1 MELIGSFIYW
11 VFKKI
16 KMNRVISKSLT
27 SILILIFS
35 YNGISQSLDP
45 ILENPQ
51 IVEINKLPARAT
63 FFPYESIDLAL
74 NGQMKASSR
83 FISLNGEWF
92 FNWSKLPEQRPKE
105 FYKNEYKVD
114 TWDKIPVPSNWQLH
128 GYGIPIYTN
137 IKYPFSFYD
146 EPNPPDIPD
155 GNNPVGSYKRT
166 FNIPNEWDQ
175 KKVYIHLGAVKS
187 AFYIWVNGIKVGY
200 SQGSKLPAEF
210 DLTEFVRTGEN
221 NISLEV
227 YRWSDGS
234 FLEDQDFWRLSGIE
248 RDVYLYCRE
257 DIQIKDYF
265 SLCDLDSYF
274 KNGKLD
280 LNVKFQSFQNKKF
293 TGFLSTTLKDN
304 NKTIYDLTSELNISS
319 NDSSNINIK
328 AYIPDVKKWSA
339 ETPYLYNLQIILKD
353 KKGEVIES
361 ISKMVGFRNVQL
373 SNAQLLVNGQPIII
387 KGVNRHEHDYKTG
400 HVVSKKSMI
409 QDIEIMKSN
418 NINAVRTCH
427 YPDDPFWYELCDK
440 YGLYVYDEAN
450 IESHGMHYDLNYT
463 LGNNPLWL
471 KAHIQRTKRMI
482 ERDKN
487 HPSIIAWSLGNEA
500 GNGYNFYNT
509 FLLAKSMDSSRIVVY
524 ERALE
529 EWNTNTIGDMYADYT
544 RLEKY
549 AKRKKNADRPF
560 ILCEYAHAMGNSLG
574 GIKEYVDLFEKYDK
588 LQGGFI
594 WDFQDQGLLAK
605 GKSGKEYFTYG
616 GDYGPEGT
624 PSDHNFLNNGLIK
637 ADKSLNPHMHEV
649 KKVYQNIDISFV
661 KSSEKSI
668 NIFNKNFF
676 RDLSNYYLEWEILEK
691 GKIIGTGSLKDINV
705 NPRVN
710 KNFKIGVEDFESQKS
725 DLLINIY
732 IKVKKS
738 EPLIDK
744 DFVVA
749 REQLIL
755 NPYKSSTNF
764 IPNSKELSFLEDE
777 NKVNVTGK
785 NFKFEFDKSTARISS
800 YSVDGKEIIQK
811 GGNINF
817 WRPPT
822 DNDYGAK
829 TPSLYKEWKDAFDIN
844 FSRSTT
850 VKKDKKTGAVLIN
863 CITTIL
869 NEDAKLNQQ
878 YQINGMG
885 EIHLKNE
892 IIVIQG
898 QNPDNLLQAAWDGKI
913 AKGTHSNIYRFGN
926 QFELLSEYE
935 NINYYGR
942 GPIENEVDRKQAAFV
957 GNYTSSV
964 NYFLNMYA
972 RPQYSGNRTDIRWL
986 EITDKDGF
994 GIKVEGD
1001 SLINFSASHFSQND
1015 LDSGPVKENSQRHG
1029 KLLTPRKDVFLN
1041 IDGFIMGVGCIDS
1054 WKSLPRREYL
1064 LPYKNYQ
1071 FGYTIK
1077 PIKK

>member
-1 MELIGSFIYW
+1 M
-11 VFKKI
+11 K
-16 KMNRVISKSLT
+16 RVIFKNLISF
-27 SILILIFS
+27 LILVFS
-35 YNGISQSLDP
+35 HNGISQTLDS

-51 IVEINKLPARAT
+51 VVSINKLPARAT
-63 FFPYESIDLAL
+63 YFPYESIDLAL
-74 NGQMKASSR
+74 NGQMEASSR
-83 FISLNGEWF
+83 FISLNGDWF
-92 FNWSKLPEQRPKE
+92 FKWSKTPEKRPKN
-105 FYKNEYKVD
+105 FYKNEYNLD
-114 TWDKIPVPSNWQLH
+114 SWNKIPVPSNWQLH

-155 GNNPVGSYKRT
+155 GYNPVGSYKRT
-166 FNIPNEWDQ
+166 FIIPNEWNE

-187 AFYIWVNGIKVGY
+187 AFYIWVNGLKVGY

-210 DLTEFVRTGEN
+210 DLTKFVRTGEN

-248 RDVYLYCRE
+248 RDVYLYCRD

-265 SLCDLDSYF
+265 SLCDLDSSF
-274 KNGKLD
+274 KNGILD

-293 TGFLSTTLKDN
+293 TGFLSALLKDN
-304 NKTIYDLTSELNISS
+304 DKTIYDLTSKLNISS
-319 NDSSNINIK
+319 NDSSNIHLK
-328 AYIPDVKKWSA
+328 AYIPNVNKWSA
-339 ETPYLYNLQIILKD
+339 EKPYLYNLQIILKN
-353 KKGEVIES
+353 KKGEVIET
-361 ISKMVGFRNVQL
+361 ISKMVGFRNIQI
-373 SNAQLLVNGQPIII
+373 SNAQLLVNGKPIII

-400 HVVSKKSMI
+400 HVVSKNNMI
-409 QDIEIMKSN
+409 KDIEIMKSN

-427 YPDDPFWYELCDK
+427 YPDDPIWYELCDK
-440 YGLYVYDEAN
+440 YGIYVYDEAN
-450 IESHGMHYDLNYT
+450 IESHGMHYNLNFT

-471 KAHIQRTKRMI
+471 NAHIQRTKRMI

-529 EWNTNTIGDMYADYT
+529 EWNTNTIGEMYADYT
-544 RLEKY
+544 KLEKY

-594 WDFQDQGLLAK
+594 WDFQDQGLLARD
-605 GKSGKEYFTYG
+605 KSGKEYFTYG
-616 GDYGPEGT
+616 GDYGPEGI

-649 KKVYQNIDISFV
+649 KKVYQNIDLSFS
-661 KSSEKSI
+661 KSSDRSI

-691 GKIIGTGSLKDINV
+691 GKVVKTGSLKDINV
-705 NPRVN
+705 NPREN
-710 KNFKIGVEDFESQKS
+710 KNFKIGIEDFESKKS
-725 DLLINIY
+725 DLLINIF
-732 IKVKKS
+732 IKVKNS

-755 NPYKSSTNF
+755 NPYTSSTNF
-764 IPNSKELSFLEDE
+764 IPNSKELSFFEDE

-785 NFKFEFDKSTARISS
+785 AFKFEFDKSIGRISS
-800 YSVDGKEIIQK
+800 YSVNGKEIIKK

-850 VKKDKKTGAVLIN
+850 VKKDKKTGVVLIN

-869 NEDAKLNQQ
+869 NEHAKLNQQ
-878 YQINGMG
+878 YRINSMG
-885 EIHLKNE
+885 EIHLKNQL
-892 IIVIQG
+892 IVIQG

-913 AKGTHSNIYRFGN
+913 TKGTHSNLYRFGN

-964 NYFLNMYA
+964 NNFLNMYA
-972 RPQYSGNRTDIRWL
+972 RPQYSGNRTDIRWF
-986 EITDKDGF
+986 EITNKDGF

-1015 LDSGPVKENSQRHG
+1015 LDSGPIKNNSQRHG
-1029 KLLTPRKDVFLN
+1029 KLLPPRENVFLN

-1064 LPYKNYQ
+1064 LPYQNYQ

-1077 PIKK
+1077 PIRN

>member
-1 MELIGSFIYW
+1 
-11 VFKKI
+11 
-16 KMNRVISKSLT
+16 MNRVISKNLI

-35 YNGISQSLDP
+35 HNGISQTLDS

-51 IVEINKLPARAT
+51 VVEINKLPARAT

-74 NGQMKASSR
+74 DGQMEASSR

-92 FNWSKLPEQRPKE
+92 FKWSKIPEQRPKG
-105 FYKNEYKVD
+105 FYKNKYKVD

-128 GYGIPIYTN
+128 GFGIPIYTN

-155 GNNPVGSYKRT
+155 EYNPVGCYKRI
-166 FNIPNEWDQ
+166 FNIPSEWNE
-175 KKVYIHLGAVKS
+175 KKIYIHLGAVKS
-187 AFYIWVNGIKVGY
+187 AFYIWVNGVKVGY

-221 NISLEV
+221 NVSLEV

-248 RDVYLYCRE
+248 RDVYLYCR
-257 DIQIKDYF
+257 DDVQIKDYF
-265 SLCDLDSYF
+265 SLSDLDSSF

-293 TGFLSTTLKDN
+293 TGFLSTVLKDS

-319 NDSSNINIK
+319 NDSSNINLK
-328 AYIPDVKKWSA
+328 AYIPDVKNWSA
-339 ETPYLYNLQIILKD
+339 ETPYLYNLQISLKD

-361 ISKMVGFRNVQL
+361 ISKMVGFRNVQI
-373 SNAQLLVNGQPIII
+373 SNSQLLVNGKPIII

-409 QDIEIMKSN
+409 QDIKIMKSN

-509 FLLAKSMDSSRIVVY
+509 FLLAKSMDSSRMVVY

-560 ILCEYAHAMGNSLG
+560 IMCEYAHAMGNSLG

-605 GKSGKEYFTYG
+605 DKSGKEYFTYG
-616 GDYGPEGT
+616 GDYGSEEI

-637 ADKSLNPHMHEV
+637 ADKSLNPPMHEV

-661 KSSEKSI
+661 KSSERST

-691 GKIIGTGSLKDINV
+691 GKIIRTGSLKDINV
-705 NPRVN
+705 NPRAN
-710 KNFKIGVEDFESQKS
+710 KNFKIGIEDFESKKS
-725 DLLINIY
+725 DLLINIF

-738 EPLIDK
+738 EPLIEK
-744 DFVVA
+744 DFIVA
-749 REQLIL
+749 REQLII
-755 NPYKSSTNF
+755 NPYKSSINF
-764 IPNSKELSFLEDE
+764 IPNSKDLSFLEDK
-777 NKVNVTGK
+777 NKVYVDGK
-785 NFKFEFDKSTARISS
+785 TFKFEFDKSTARISS
-800 YSVDGKEIIQK
+800 YSVDGKEIIQN

-829 TPSLYKEWKDAFDIN
+829 TPSLYKEWKDAFDNN

-850 VKKDKKTGAVLIN
+850 VNKDKKTGTILIN
-863 CITTIL
+863 CTTSIL
-869 NEDAKLNQQ
+869 NEHAKLNQQ
-878 YQINGMG
+878 YQINNLG

-892 IIVIQG
+892 LIVVKG
-898 QNPDNLLQAAWDGKI
+898 QNSDNLLQAAWDGKI
-913 AKGTHSNIYRFGN
+913 TKGTHSNLYRFGN

-964 NYFLNMYA
+964 SNFLNMYA
-972 RPQYSGNRTDIRWL
+972 RPQYSGNRTDIRWF
-986 EITDKDGF
+986 EITNKDGF

-1015 LDSGPVKENSQRHG
+1015 LDSGPIKNNSQRHG

-1064 LPYKNYQ
+1064 LPYQNYQ

-1077 PIKK
+1077 PIRN

>member
-1 MELIGSFIYW
+1 
-11 VFKKI
+11 
-16 KMNRVISKSLT
+16 MNRVISKSLT

-705 NPRVN
+705 NPRAN

-732 IKVKKS
+732 IKLKNL

-926 QFELLSEYE
+926 QFELLGEYE

-942 GPIENEVDRKQAAFV
+942 GPVENEVDRKQAAFV

-972 RPQYSGNRTDIRWL
+972 RPQNSGNRTDIRWF

-1015 LDSGPVKENSQRHG
+1015 LDSGTVKGNSQRHG

>member
-1 MELIGSFIYW
+1 
-11 VFKKI
+11 
-16 KMNRVISKSLT
+16 MNRVISKYLI

-35 YNGISQSLDP
+35 HNGISQTLDS

-51 IVEINKLPARAT
+51 VVEINKLPARAT

-74 NGQMKASSR
+74 DGQMEASSR
-83 FISLNGEWF
+83 FISLNGQWF
-92 FNWSKLPEQRPKE
+92 FKWSKIPEQRPKE
-105 FYKNEYKVD
+105 FYKNKYKVD

-128 GYGIPIYTN
+128 GFGIPIYTN

-146 EPNPPDIPD
+146 DPNPPDIPD
-155 GNNPVGSYKRT
+155 GYNPVGSYKRT
-166 FNIPNEWDQ
+166 FNIPNEWHE

-187 AFYIWVNGIKVGY
+187 AFYIWVNGVKVGY

-210 DLTEFVRTGEN
+210 DLTKFVRTGEN

-257 DIQIKDYF
+257 NIQIKDYF
-265 SLCDLDSYF
+265 SLCDLDGSF

-293 TGFLSTTLKDN
+293 TGFLSTSLKDN
-304 NKTIYDLTSELNISS
+304 NKSIIDLTSELNISS
-319 NDSSNINIK
+319 NDSSNVNIK
-328 AYIPDVKKWSA
+328 AYIPDVKRWSA

-353 KKGEVIES
+353 KKGAVIET
-361 ISKMVGFRNVQL
+361 ISKMVGFRNVQI

-400 HVVSKKSMI
+400 HVVSEKSMI

-463 LGNNPLWL
+463 LGNNPSWL

-560 ILCEYAHAMGNSLG
+560 IMCEYAHAMGNSLG

-605 GKSGKEYFTYG
+605 DKSGKEYFTYG
-616 GDYGPEGT
+616 GDYGPEEI

-661 KSSEKSI
+661 KSSERSI

-691 GKIIGTGSLKDINV
+691 GMIIGTGSLRDINV
-705 NPRVN
+705 KPREN
-710 KNFKIGVEDFESQKS
+710 KNFKIGIEDFESKKS
-725 DLLINIY
+725 DLLINIF
-732 IKVKKS
+732 IKLKNS
-738 EPLIDK
+738 EPLIEK
-744 DFVVA
+744 DFIIA

-755 NPYKSSTNF
+755 NPYKSSINF
-764 IPNSKELSFLEDE
+764 IPNSKELSFFEDE
-777 NKVNVTGK
+777 NKVFVTGK
-785 NFKFEFDKSTARISS
+785 TFKFEFDKSTARIAS

-829 TPSLYKEWKDAFDIN
+829 TPSLYIEWKDAFDNN
-844 FSRSTT
+844 FSRATT
-850 VKKDKKTGAVLIN
+850 VKKDKKTGGLLIN

-869 NEDAKLNQQ
+869 NEHAKLNQQ
-878 YQINGMG
+878 YQINTIG
-885 EIHLKNE
+885 EIHIINE
-892 IIVIQG
+892 LIVNKG

-913 AKGTHSNIYRFGN
+913 AKGTHSNLYRFGN
-926 QFELLSEYE
+926 QFELLGEYE

-964 NYFLNMYA
+964 NNFLNMYA
-972 RPQYSGNRTDIRWL
+972 RPQYSGNRTDIRWF
-986 EITDKDGF
+986 EITNKDGV

-1015 LDSGPVKENSQRHG
+1015 LDSGPIKKNSQRHG
-1029 KLLTPRKDVFLN
+1029 KLLIPRKDVFLN

-1054 WKSLPRREYL
+1054 WKSLPRKEYL
-1064 LPYKNYQ
+1064 LPYQNYK
-1071 FGYTIK
+1071 FGFTIK
-1077 PIKK
+1077 PIKN

>member
-1 MELIGSFIYW
+1 M
-11 VFKKI
+11 KKLFT
-16 KMNRVISKSLT
+16 KYLT
-27 SILILIFS
+27 SIIILIFS
-35 YNGISQSLDP
+35 HNGISQSLDP

-51 IVEINKLPARAT
+51 VVEINKLPARAT
-63 FFPYESIDLAL
+63 YFPYESIDLAL

-92 FNWSKLPEQRPKE
+92 FKWSKSPEQRPKE
-105 FYKNEYKVD
+105 FYKNESNLD
-114 TWDKIPVPSNWQLH
+114 NWNKIPVPSNWQLH

-155 GNNPVGSYKRT
+155 GYNPVGSYKRT
-166 FNIPNEWDQ
+166 FNIPNEWNK

-187 AFYIWVNGIKVGY
+187 AFYIWVNGVKVGY

-210 DLTEFVRTGEN
+210 DLTKFVRTGEN

-265 SLCDLDSYF
+265 SLCDLDSSF

-280 LNVKFQSFQNKKF
+280 LNVEFRSFHNKKF
-293 TGFLSTTLKDN
+293 TGFLSTILKDD
-304 NKTIYDLTSELNISS
+304 NKTIYDLTSKLDIGS
-319 NDSSNINIK
+319 NDSFNINIK

-339 ETPYLYNLQIILKD
+339 EAPYLYNLQILLKD

-361 ISKMVGFRNVQL
+361 ISKMVGFRNVQI

-605 GKSGKEYFTYG
+605 DKSGKEYFTYG

-661 KSSEKSI
+661 KSREKGI

-691 GKIIGTGSLKDINV
+691 GKIIRTGSLRDINV
-705 NPRVN
+705 NPRDN
-710 KNFKIGVEDFESQKS
+710 KNFKIGIEDFESKKP
-725 DLLINIY
+725 DLLINIL
-732 IKVKKS
+732 IKVKNS
-738 EPLIDK
+738 EPLIEK

-749 REQLIL
+749 REQLII
-755 NPYKSSTNF
+755 NSYKSSTNF
-764 IPNSKELSFLEDE
+764 IPNSNELSFFEDE
-777 NKVNVTGK
+777 NKVYVNGK
-785 NFKFEFDKSTARISS
+785 TFKFEFDKSSARISS
-800 YSVDGKEIIQK
+800 YSIDGKEIIQK
-811 GGNINF
+811 GGNVNF

-829 TPSLYKEWKDAFDIN
+829 TPSLYKEWKDAFDNNI
-844 FSRSTT
+844 SRSTS
-850 VKKDKKTGAVLIN
+850 VKKDKKTGVLLIN

-869 NEDAKLNQQ
+869 NEHAKLNQQ
-878 YQINGMG
+878 YQINSIG

-892 IIVIQG
+892 LIVIQG
-898 QNPDNLLQAAWDGKI
+898 QNSDNLLQAAWDGKI

-926 QFELLSEYE
+926 QFELLGEYE

-957 GNYTSSV
+957 GNYSSSV
-964 NYFLNMYA
+964 DDFLNMYA
-972 RPQYSGNRTDIRWL
+972 RPQYSGNRTDIRWF
-986 EITDKDGF
+986 EITNKDGF
-994 GIKVEGD
+994 GIKVQGD

-1015 LDSGPVKENSQRHG
+1015 LDSGPTKKNSQRHG

-1054 WKSLPRREYL
+1054 WKSLPMKKHL
-1064 LPYKNYQ
+1064 LPYQNYQ

-1077 PIKK
+1077 PIKN

>member
-1 MELIGSFIYW
+1 M
-11 VFKKI
+11 K
-16 KMNRVISKSLT
+16 RVIFKNLISF
-27 SILILIFS
+27 LILVFS
-35 YNGISQSLDP
+35 HNGISQTLDS

-51 IVEINKLPARAT
+51 VVSINKLPARAT
-63 FFPYESIDLAL
+63 YFPFESIDLAL
-74 NGQMKASSR
+74 NGQMEASSR
-83 FISLNGEWF
+83 FISLNGDWF
-92 FNWSKLPEQRPKE
+92 FKWSKTPEKRPKN
-105 FYKNEYKVD
+105 FYKNEYNLD
-114 TWDKIPVPSNWQLH
+114 SWNKIPVPSNWQLH

-155 GNNPVGSYKRT
+155 GYNPVGSYKRT
-166 FNIPNEWDQ
+166 FIIPNEWNE

-187 AFYIWVNGIKVGY
+187 AFYIWVNGLKVGY

-210 DLTEFVRTGEN
+210 DLTKFVRTGEN

-248 RDVYLYCRE
+248 RDVYLYCRD

-265 SLCDLDSYF
+265 SLCDLDSSF
-274 KNGKLD
+274 KNGILD

-293 TGFLSTTLKDN
+293 TGFLSALLKDN
-304 NKTIYDLTSELNISS
+304 DKTIYDLTSKLNISS
-319 NDSSNINIK
+319 NDSSNIHLK
-328 AYIPDVKKWSA
+328 AYIPNVNKWSA
-339 ETPYLYNLQIILKD
+339 EKPYLYNLQIILKN
-353 KKGEVIES
+353 KKGEVIET
-361 ISKMVGFRNVQL
+361 ISKMVGFRNIQI
-373 SNAQLLVNGQPIII
+373 SNAQLLVNGKPIII

-400 HVVSKKSMI
+400 HVVSKNNMI
-409 QDIEIMKSN
+409 KDIEIMKSN

-427 YPDDPFWYELCDK
+427 YPDDPIWYELCDK
-440 YGLYVYDEAN
+440 YGIYVYDEAN
-450 IESHGMHYDLNYT
+450 IESHGMHYNLNFT

-471 KAHIQRTKRMI
+471 NAHIQRTKRMI

-529 EWNTNTIGDMYADYT
+529 EWNTNTIGEMYADYT
-544 RLEKY
+544 KLEKY

-594 WDFQDQGLLAK
+594 WDFQDQGLLARD
-605 GKSGKEYFTYG
+605 KSGKEYFTYG
-616 GDYGPEGT
+616 GDYGPEGI

-649 KKVYQNIDISFV
+649 KKVYQNIDLSFS
-661 KSSEKSI
+661 KSSDRSI

-691 GKIIGTGSLKDINV
+691 GKVVKTGSLKDINV
-705 NPRVN
+705 NPREN
-710 KNFKIGVEDFESQKS
+710 KNFKIGIEDFESKKS
-725 DLLINIY
+725 DLLINIF
-732 IKVKKS
+732 IKVKNS

-755 NPYKSSTNF
+755 NPYTSSTNF
-764 IPNSKELSFLEDE
+764 IPNSKELSFFENE

-785 NFKFEFDKSTARISS
+785 AFKFEFDKSIGRISS
-800 YSVDGKEIIQK
+800 YSVNGKEIIKK

-850 VKKDKKTGAVLIN
+850 VKKDKKTGVVLIN

-869 NEDAKLNQQ
+869 NEHAKLNQQ
-878 YQINGMG
+878 YRINSMG
-885 EIHLKNE
+885 EIHLKNQL
-892 IIVIQG
+892 IVIQG

-913 AKGTHSNIYRFGN
+913 TKGTHSNLYRFGN

-964 NYFLNMYA
+964 NNFLNMYA
-972 RPQYSGNRTDIRWL
+972 RPQYSGNRTDIRWF
-986 EITDKDGF
+986 EITNKDGF

-1015 LDSGPVKENSQRHG
+1015 LDSGPIKNNSQRHG
-1029 KLLTPRKDVFLN
+1029 KLLPPRENVFLN

-1064 LPYKNYQ
+1064 LPYQNYQ

-1077 PIKK
+1077 PIRN

>member
-1 MELIGSFIYW
+1 
-11 VFKKI
+11 
-16 KMNRVISKSLT
+16 MNRVISKNLT

-35 YNGISQSLDP
+35 HNGISQSLDP

-63 FFPYESIDLAL
+63 YFPYESIDLAL
-74 NGQMKASSR
+74 NGQMEASSR
-83 FISLNGEWF
+83 FISLNGDWF
-92 FNWSKLPEQRPKE
+92 FKWSKTPEKRPKN
-105 FYKNEYKVD
+105 FYKNEYNLD
-114 TWDKIPVPSNWQLH
+114 SWNKIPVPSNWQLH

-155 GNNPVGSYKRT
+155 GYNPVGSYKRT
-166 FNIPNEWDQ
+166 FNIPNEWNE

-187 AFYIWVNGIKVGY
+187 AFYIWVNGVKVGY

-210 DLTEFVRTGEN
+210 DLTKFVRTGEN

-265 SLCDLDSYF
+265 SLCDLDSSF
-274 KNGKLD
+274 KNGILD

-293 TGFLSTTLKDN
+293 TGFLSALLKDN
-304 NKTIYDLTSELNISS
+304 DKTIYDLTSKLNISS
-319 NDSSNINIK
+319 NDSSNIHLK
-328 AYIPDVKKWSA
+328 AYIPNVNKWSA
-339 ETPYLYNLQIILKD
+339 EKPYLYNLQIILKN
-353 KKGEVIES
+353 KKGEVIET
-361 ISKMVGFRNVQL
+361 ISKMVGFRNIKI
-373 SNAQLLVNGQPIII
+373 SNAQLLVNGKPIII

-400 HVVSKKSMI
+400 HVVSKNNMI
-409 QDIEIMKSN
+409 KDIEIMKSN

-427 YPDDPFWYELCDK
+427 YPDDPIWYELCDK
-440 YGLYVYDEAN
+440 YGIYVYDEAN

-471 KAHIQRTKRMI
+471 NAHIQRTKRMI

-529 EWNTNTIGDMYADYT
+529 EWNTNTIGEMYTDYT
-544 RLEKY
+544 KLEKY

-594 WDFQDQGLLAK
+594 WDFQDQGLLARD
-605 GKSGKEYFTYG
+605 KSGKEYFTYG
-616 GDYGPEGT
+616 GDYGPDGI

-649 KKVYQNIDISFV
+649 KKVYQNIDISFT
-661 KSSEKSI
+661 KSSDGSI

-691 GKIIGTGSLKDINV
+691 GKVVKTGSLKDINV
-705 NPRVN
+705 NPREN
-710 KNFKIGVEDFESQKS
+710 KNFKIGIEDFESKKS
-725 DLLINIY
+725 DLLINIF
-732 IKVKKS
+732 IKVKNS

-749 REQLIL
+749 REQLII
-755 NPYKSSTNF
+755 NPYTSSTNF
-764 IPNSKELSFLEDE
+764 IPNSKDLYFFEDE

-785 NFKFEFDKSTARISS
+785 AFKFEFDKSTGRISS
-800 YSVDGKEIIQK
+800 YFVDGKEIIQK

-850 VKKDKKTGAVLIN
+850 VKKDKKTGVVLIN

-869 NEDAKLNQQ
+869 NEHAKLNQQ
-878 YQINGMG
+878 YRINSIG
-885 EIHLKNE
+885 EIHLKNQL
-892 IIVIQG
+892 IVIQG

-913 AKGTHSNIYRFGN
+913 TKGTHSNLYRFGN

-964 NYFLNMYA
+964 NNFLNMYA
-972 RPQYSGNRTDIRWL
+972 RPQYSGNRTDIRWF
-986 EITDKDGF
+986 EITNKEGF

-1015 LDSGPVKENSQRHG
+1015 LDSGPIKNNSQRHG
-1029 KLLTPRKDVFLN
+1029 KLLPPRENVFLN

-1064 LPYKNYQ
+1064 LPYQNYQ

-1077 PIKK
+1077 PIRN

>member
-1 MELIGSFIYW
+1 M
-11 VFKKI
+11 K
-16 KMNRVISKSLT
+16 RVISKNLISF
-27 SILILIFS
+27 LILIFS
-35 YNGISQSLDP
+35 HNGISQTLDS

-51 IVEINKLPARAT
+51 VVSINKLPARAT
-63 FFPYESIDLAL
+63 YFPYESIDLAL
-74 NGQMKASSR
+74 NGQMEASSR
-83 FISLNGEWF
+83 FISLNGDWF
-92 FNWSKLPEQRPKE
+92 FKWSKTPEKRPKN
-105 FYKNEYKVD
+105 FYKNEYNLD
-114 TWDKIPVPSNWQLH
+114 SWNKIPVPSNWQLH

-155 GNNPVGSYKRT
+155 EYNPVGSYKRT
-166 FNIPNEWDQ
+166 FYIPNEWNE
-175 KKVYIHLGAVKS
+175 KKVYIYLGAVKS
-187 AFYIWVNGIKVGY
+187 AFYIWVNGVKVGY

-210 DLTEFVRTGEN
+210 DLTKFVRIGEN
-221 NISLEV
+221 NVSLEV

-265 SLCDLDSYF
+265 SLCDLDSSF
-274 KNGKLD
+274 KNGILD

-293 TGFLSTTLKDN
+293 TGFLSTLLKDN
-304 NKTIYDLTSELNISS
+304 DKTIYDLTSELNISS
-319 NDSSNINIK
+319 NDSSNINLK
-328 AYIPDVKKWSA
+328 AYIPNVNKWSA
-339 ETPYLYNLQIILKD
+339 EKPYLYNLQIILKN
-353 KKGEVIES
+353 KKGEVIET
-361 ISKMVGFRNVQL
+361 ISKMVGFRNVQI

-409 QDIEIMKSN
+409 KDIEIMKSN

-440 YGLYVYDEAN
+440 YGIYVYDEAN
-450 IESHGMHYDLNYT
+450 IESHGMHYNLNHT

-471 KAHIQRTKRMI
+471 NAHIQRTKRMI

-529 EWNTNTIGDMYADYT
+529 EWNTNTIGEMYANYT

-594 WDFQDQGLLAK
+594 WDFQDQGLLATD
-605 GKSGKEYFTYG
+605 KSGKEYFTYG
-616 GDYGPEGT
+616 GDYGPEGI

-649 KKVYQNIDISFV
+649 KKVYQNIDLSFS
-661 KSSEKSI
+661 KSIDKSI

-691 GKIIGTGSLKDINV
+691 GKVVKTGSLKDINV
-705 NPRVN
+705 NPREN
-710 KNFKIGVEDFESQKS
+710 KNFKIGIEDFESKKS
-725 DLLINIY
+725 DLLINIF
-732 IKVKKS
+732 IKVKNS

-749 REQLIL
+749 REQLII
-755 NPYKSSTNF
+755 NPYTSSTNF
-764 IPNSKELSFLEDE
+764 IPNSKELSFFEDE

-785 NFKFEFDKSTARISS
+785 AFKFEFDKSTGRISS
-800 YSVDGKEIIQK
+800 YSVNGKEIIQK

-844 FSRSTT
+844 FSRLTT
-850 VKKDKKTGAVLIN
+850 VKKDKKTGLVLIN

-869 NEDAKLNQQ
+869 NEHAKLNQQ
-878 YQINGMG
+878 YRINAMG
-885 EIHLKNE
+885 EIHLKNQL
-892 IIVIQG
+892 IVIQG

-913 AKGTHSNIYRFGN
+913 TKGTHSNLYRFGN
-926 QFELLSEYE
+926 QFELLGEYE

-964 NYFLNMYA
+964 KNFLNMYA
-972 RPQYSGNRTDIRWL
+972 RPQYSGNRTDIRWF
-986 EITDKDGF
+986 EITNKDGF

-1015 LDSGPVKENSQRHG
+1015 LDSGPIKNNSQRHG
-1029 KLLTPRKDVFLN
+1029 KLLIPREEIHLN

-1054 WKSLPRREYL
+1054 WKSLPREEYL
-1064 LPYKNYQ
+1064 LPYQNYQ

-1077 PIKK
+1077 PIKN

>member
-1 MELIGSFIYW
+1 
-11 VFKKI
+11 
-16 KMNRVISKSLT
+16 MNRVISKSLT

-418 NINAVRTCH
+418 NLNAVRTCH

-605 GKSGKEYFTYG
+605 DKSGKEYFIYG

-649 KKVYQNIDISFV
+649 KKVYQNIDVSFV
-661 KSSEKSI
+661 KNSDRSI

-691 GKIIGTGSLKDINV
+691 GKVVRTGSLKDINV
-705 NPRVN
+705 NPRAN

-732 IKVKKS
+732 IKLKKS

-942 GPIENEVDRKQAAFV
+942 GPIENEIDRKQAAFV

-964 NYFLNMYA
+964 NNFLNMYA
-972 RPQYSGNRTDIRWL
+972 RPQYSGNRTDIRWFK
-986 EITDKDGF
+986 ITNKDGF

>member
-1 MELIGSFIYW
+1 M
-11 VFKKI
+11 K
-16 KMNRVISKSLT
+16 RVISKNLISF
-27 SILILIFS
+27 LILIFS
-35 YNGISQSLDP
+35 HNGISQTLDS

-51 IVEINKLPARAT
+51 VVSINKLPARAT
-63 FFPYESIDLAL
+63 YFPYESIDLAL
-74 NGQMKASSR
+74 NGQMEASSR
-83 FISLNGEWF
+83 FISLNGDWF
-92 FNWSKLPEQRPKE
+92 FKWSKTPEKRPKN
-105 FYKNEYKVD
+105 FYKNEYNLD
-114 TWDKIPVPSNWQLH
+114 SWNKIPVPSNWQLH

-155 GNNPVGSYKRT
+155 EYNPVGSYKRT
-166 FNIPNEWDQ
+166 FYIPNEWNE
-175 KKVYIHLGAVKS
+175 KKVYIYLGAVKS
-187 AFYIWVNGIKVGY
+187 AFYIWVNGVKVGY

-210 DLTEFVRTGEN
+210 DLTKFVRTGEN
-221 NISLEV
+221 NVSLEV

-265 SLCDLDSYF
+265 SLCDLDSSF
-274 KNGKLD
+274 KNGILD

-293 TGFLSTTLKDN
+293 TGFLSTLLKDN
-304 NKTIYDLTSELNISS
+304 DKTIYDLTSELNISS
-319 NDSSNINIK
+319 NDSSNINLN
-328 AYIPDVKKWSA
+328 AYIPNVNKWSA
-339 ETPYLYNLQIILKD
+339 EKPYLYNLQIILKN
-353 KKGEVIES
+353 KKGEVIET
-361 ISKMVGFRNVQL
+361 ISKMVGFRNVQI

-409 QDIEIMKSN
+409 KDIEIMKSN

-427 YPDDPFWYELCDK
+427 YPDEPFWYELCDK
-440 YGLYVYDEAN
+440 YGIYVYDEAN
-450 IESHGMHYDLNYT
+450 IESHGMHYNLNYT

-471 KAHIQRTKRMI
+471 NAHIQRTKRMI

-509 FLLAKSMDSSRIVVY
+509 FLLAKNMDSSRIVVY

-529 EWNTNTIGDMYADYT
+529 EWNTNTIGEMYANYT

-594 WDFQDQGLLAK
+594 WDFQDQGLLATD
-605 GKSGKEYFTYG
+605 KSGKEYFTYG
-616 GDYGPEGT
+616 GDYGPEGI

-649 KKVYQNIDISFV
+649 KKVYQNIDISFT
-661 KSSEKSI
+661 KNSDRSI

-691 GKIIGTGSLKDINV
+691 GKVIKIGSLKDINV
-705 NPRVN
+705 NPREN
-710 KNFKIGVEDFESQKS
+710 KNFKIGIENFESQKS
-725 DLLINIY
+725 DLLINIF
-732 IKVKKS
+732 IKVKNS

-749 REQLIL
+749 REQLII
-755 NPYKSSTNF
+755 NPYTSSTNF
-764 IPNSKELSFLEDE
+764 IPNSKELSFFEDE

-785 NFKFEFDKSTARISS
+785 AFKFEFDKSTGRISS
-800 YSVDGKEIIQK
+800 YSVNGKEIIQK

-844 FSRSTT
+844 FSRLTT
-850 VKKDKKTGAVLIN
+850 VKKDKKTGLVLIN

-869 NEDAKLNQQ
+869 NEHAKLNQQ
-878 YQINGMG
+878 YRINAMG
-885 EIHLKNE
+885 EIHLKNQL
-892 IIVIQG
+892 IVIQG

-913 AKGTHSNIYRFGN
+913 TKGTHSNLYRFGN
-926 QFELLSEYE
+926 QFELLGEYE

-964 NYFLNMYA
+964 KNFLNMYA
-972 RPQYSGNRTDIRWL
+972 RPQYSGNRTDIRWF
-986 EITDKDGF
+986 EITNKDGF

-1015 LDSGPVKENSQRHG
+1015 LDSR
-1029 KLLTPRKDVFLN
+1029 
-1041 IDGFIMGVGCIDS
+1041 I
-1054 WKSLPRREYL
+1054 
-1064 LPYKNYQ
+1064 
-1071 FGYTIK
+1071 
-1077 PIKK
+1077 

>member
-1 MELIGSFIYW
+1 M
-11 VFKKI
+11 K
-16 KMNRVISKSLT
+16 RVIFKNLISF
-27 SILILIFS
+27 LILVFS
-35 YNGISQSLDP
+35 HNGISQTLDS

-51 IVEINKLPARAT
+51 VVSINKLPARAT
-63 FFPYESIDLAL
+63 YFPFESIDLAL
-74 NGQMKASSR
+74 NGQMEASSR
-83 FISLNGEWF
+83 FISLNGDWF
-92 FNWSKLPEQRPKE
+92 FKWSKTPEKRPKN
-105 FYKNEYKVD
+105 FYKNEYNLD
-114 TWDKIPVPSNWQLH
+114 SWNKIPVPSNWQLH

-155 GNNPVGSYKRT
+155 GYNPVGSYKRT
-166 FNIPNEWDQ
+166 FNIPNEWNE

-187 AFYIWVNGIKVGY
+187 AFYIWVNGVKVGY

-210 DLTEFVRTGEN
+210 DLTKFVRTGEN

-265 SLCDLDSYF
+265 SLCDLDSSF
-274 KNGKLD
+274 KNGILD

-293 TGFLSTTLKDN
+293 TGFLSALLKDN
-304 NKTIYDLTSELNISS
+304 DKTIYDLTSKLNISS
-319 NDSSNINIK
+319 NDSSNIHLK
-328 AYIPDVKKWSA
+328 AYIPNVNKWSA
-339 ETPYLYNLQIILKD
+339 EKPYLYNLQIILKN
-353 KKGEVIES
+353 KKGEVIET
-361 ISKMVGFRNVQL
+361 ISKMVGFRNIQI
-373 SNAQLLVNGQPIII
+373 SNAQLLVNGKPIII

-400 HVVSKKSMI
+400 HVVSKNNMI
-409 QDIEIMKSN
+409 KDIEIMKSN

-427 YPDDPFWYELCDK
+427 YPDDPIWYELCDK
-440 YGLYVYDEAN
+440 YGIYVYDEAN
-450 IESHGMHYDLNYT
+450 IESHGMHYNLNFT

-471 KAHIQRTKRMI
+471 NAHIQRTKRMI

-529 EWNTNTIGDMYADYT
+529 EWNTNTIGEMYADYT
-544 RLEKY
+544 KLEKY

-594 WDFQDQGLLAK
+594 WDFQDQGLLARD
-605 GKSGKEYFTYG
+605 KSGKEYFTYG
-616 GDYGPEGT
+616 GDYGPEGI

-649 KKVYQNIDISFV
+649 KKVYQNIDLSFS
-661 KSSEKSI
+661 KSSDRSI

-691 GKIIGTGSLKDINV
+691 GKVVKTGSLKDINV
-705 NPRVN
+705 NPREN
-710 KNFKIGVEDFESQKS
+710 KNFKIGIEDFESKKS
-725 DLLINIY
+725 DLLINIF
-732 IKVKKS
+732 IKVKNS

-755 NPYKSSTNF
+755 NPYTSSTNF
-764 IPNSKELSFLEDE
+764 IPNSKELSFFENE

-785 NFKFEFDKSTARISS
+785 AFKFEFDKSIGRISS
-800 YSVDGKEIIQK
+800 YSVNGKEIIKK

-850 VKKDKKTGAVLIN
+850 VKKDKKTGVVLIN

-869 NEDAKLNQQ
+869 NEHAKLNQQ
-878 YQINGMG
+878 YRINSMG
-885 EIHLKNE
+885 EIHLKNQL
-892 IIVIQG
+892 IVIQG

-913 AKGTHSNIYRFGN
+913 TKGTHSNLYRFGN

-964 NYFLNMYA
+964 NNFLNMYA
-972 RPQYSGNRTDIRWL
+972 RPQYSGNRTDIRWF
-986 EITDKDGF
+986 EITNKDGF

-1015 LDSGPVKENSQRHG
+1015 LDSGPIKNNSQRHG
-1029 KLLTPRKDVFLN
+1029 KLLPPRENVFLN

-1064 LPYKNYQ
+1064 LPYQNYQ

-1077 PIKK
+1077 PIRN

>member
-1 MELIGSFIYW
+1 M
-11 VFKKI
+11 K
-16 KMNRVISKSLT
+16 RVISKNLISF
-27 SILILIFS
+27 LILIFS
-35 YNGISQSLDP
+35 HYGISQTLDS

-51 IVEINKLPARAT
+51 VVSINKLPARAT
-63 FFPYESIDLAL
+63 YFPYESIDLAL
-74 NGQMKASSR
+74 NGQMEASSR
-83 FISLNGEWF
+83 FISLNGDWF
-92 FNWSKLPEQRPKE
+92 FKWSKTPEKRPKN
-105 FYKNEYKVD
+105 FYKNEYNLD
-114 TWDKIPVPSNWQLH
+114 SWNKIPVPSNWQLH

-155 GNNPVGSYKRT
+155 EYNPVGSYKRT
-166 FNIPNEWDQ
+166 FYIPNEWNE
-175 KKVYIHLGAVKS
+175 KKVYIYLGAVKS
-187 AFYIWVNGIKVGY
+187 AFYIWVNGVKVGY

-210 DLTEFVRTGEN
+210 DLTKFVRTGEN
-221 NISLEV
+221 NVSLEV

-265 SLCDLDSYF
+265 SLCDLDSSF
-274 KNGKLD
+274 KNGILD

-293 TGFLSTTLKDN
+293 TGFLSTLLKDN
-304 NKTIYDLTSELNISS
+304 DKTIYDLTSELNISS
-319 NDSSNINIK
+319 NDSSNINLN
-328 AYIPDVKKWSA
+328 AYIPNVNKWSA
-339 ETPYLYNLQIILKD
+339 EKPYLYNLQIILKN
-353 KKGEVIES
+353 KKGEVIET
-361 ISKMVGFRNVQL
+361 ISKMVGFRNVQI

-409 QDIEIMKSN
+409 KDIEIMKSN

-440 YGLYVYDEAN
+440 YGIYVYDEAN
-450 IESHGMHYDLNYT
+450 IESHGMHYNLNYT

-471 KAHIQRTKRMI
+471 NAHIQRTKRMI

-509 FLLAKSMDSSRIVVY
+509 FLLAKNMDSSRIVVY

-529 EWNTNTIGDMYADYT
+529 EWNTNTIGEMYANYT

-594 WDFQDQGLLAK
+594 WDFQDQGLLATD
-605 GKSGKEYFTYG
+605 KSGKEYFTYG
-616 GDYGPEGT
+616 GDYGPEGI

-649 KKVYQNIDISFV
+649 KKVYQNIDLSFS
-661 KSSEKSI
+661 KSIDKSI

-691 GKIIGTGSLKDINV
+691 GKVIKIGSLKDINV
-705 NPRVN
+705 NPREN
-710 KNFKIGVEDFESQKS
+710 KNFKIGIENFESQKS
-725 DLLINIY
+725 DLLINIF
-732 IKVKKS
+732 IKVKNS

-744 DFVVA
+744 DFIVA
-749 REQLIL
+749 REQLII
-755 NPYKSSTNF
+755 NPYTSSTNF
-764 IPNSKELSFLEDE
+764 IPNSKELSFFEDE

-785 NFKFEFDKSTARISS
+785 AFKFEFDKSTGRISS
-800 YSVDGKEIIQK
+800 YSVNGKEIIQK

-844 FSRSTT
+844 FSRLTT
-850 VKKDKKTGAVLIN
+850 VKKDKKTGLVLIN

-869 NEDAKLNQQ
+869 NEHAKLNQQ
-878 YQINGMG
+878 YRINAMG
-885 EIHLKNE
+885 EIHLKNQL
-892 IIVIQG
+892 IVIQG

-913 AKGTHSNIYRFGN
+913 TKGTHSNLYRFGN
-926 QFELLSEYE
+926 QFELLGEYE

-964 NYFLNMYA
+964 KNFLNMYA
-972 RPQYSGNRTDIRWL
+972 RPQYSGNRTDIRWF
-986 EITDKDGF
+986 EITNKDGF

-1015 LDSGPVKENSQRHG
+1015 LDSGPIKNNSQRHG
-1029 KLLTPRKDVFLN
+1029 KLLIPREEIHLN

-1054 WKSLPRREYL
+1054 WKSLPREEYL
-1064 LPYKNYQ
+1064 LPYQNYQ

-1077 PIKK
+1077 PIKN

>member
-1 MELIGSFIYW
+1 
-11 VFKKI
+11 
-16 KMNRVISKSLT
+16 MNRVISKNLT

-35 YNGISQSLDP
+35 HNGISQTLDS

-51 IVEINKLPARAT
+51 VVSINKLPARAT
-63 FFPYESIDLAL
+63 YFPYESIDLAL
-74 NGQMKASSR
+74 NGQMEASSR
-83 FISLNGEWF
+83 FISLNGDWF
-92 FNWSKLPEQRPKE
+92 FKWSKTPEKRPKN
-105 FYKNEYKVD
+105 FYKNEYNLD
-114 TWDKIPVPSNWQLH
+114 SWNKIPVPSNWQLH

-146 EPNPPDIPD
+146 EPNPPEIPD
-155 GNNPVGSYKRT
+155 GYNPVGSYKRT
-166 FNIPNEWDQ
+166 FYIPNEWNE
-175 KKVYIHLGAVKS
+175 KKVYIYLGAVKS
-187 AFYIWVNGIKVGY
+187 AFYIWVNGVKVGY

-210 DLTEFVRTGEN
+210 DLTKFVRTGEN
-221 NISLEV
+221 NVSLEV

-257 DIQIKDYF
+257 DVQIKDYF
-265 SLCDLDSYF
+265 SLCDLDSSF
-274 KNGKLD
+274 KNGILD

-293 TGFLSTTLKDN
+293 TGFLSTLLKDN
-304 NKTIYDLTSELNISS
+304 DKTIYDLTSKLNISS
-319 NDSSNINIK
+319 NDSSNIHLK
-328 AYIPDVKKWSA
+328 AYIPNVNKWSA
-339 ETPYLYNLQIILKD
+339 EKPYLYNLQIILKN
-353 KKGEVIES
+353 KKGEVIET
-361 ISKMVGFRNVQL
+361 ISKMVGFRNVQI

-409 QDIEIMKSN
+409 KDIEIMKSN

-440 YGLYVYDEAN
+440 YGIYVYDEAN
-450 IESHGMHYDLNYT
+450 IESHGMHYNLNHT

-471 KAHIQRTKRMI
+471 NAHIQRTKRMI

-529 EWNTNTIGDMYADYT
+529 EWNTNTIGEMYADYT
-544 RLEKY
+544 KLEKY

-594 WDFQDQGLLAK
+594 WDFQDQGLLATD
-605 GKSGKEYFTYG
+605 KSGKEYFTYG
-616 GDYGPEGT
+616 GDYGPEGI

-649 KKVYQNIDISFV
+649 KKVYQNIDISFA
-661 KSSEKSI
+661 KSSDKSI

-691 GKIIGTGSLKDINV
+691 GKVVKTGSLKDINV
-705 NPRVN
+705 NPREN
-710 KNFKIGVEDFESQKS
+710 KNFKIGIEDFESKKS
-725 DLLINIY
+725 DLLINIF
-732 IKVKKS
+732 IKVKNS

-749 REQLIL
+749 REQLII
-755 NPYKSSTNF
+755 NPYTSSTNF
-764 IPNSKELSFLEDE
+764 IPNSKELSFFEDE

-785 NFKFEFDKSTARISS
+785 AFKFEFDKSTGRISS
-800 YSVDGKEIIQK
+800 YSVNGKEIIQK

-844 FSRSTT
+844 FSRLTT
-850 VKKDKKTGAVLIN
+850 VKKDKKTGLVLIN

-869 NEDAKLNQQ
+869 NEHAKLNQQ
-878 YQINGMG
+878 YRINAMG
-885 EIHLKNE
+885 EIHLKNQL
-892 IIVIQG
+892 IVIQG

-913 AKGTHSNIYRFGN
+913 TKGTHSNLYRFGN

-935 NINYYGR
+935 DINYYGR

-964 NYFLNMYA
+964 NNFLNMYA
-972 RPQYSGNRTDIRWL
+972 RPQYSGNRTDIRWFK
-986 EITDKDGF
+986 ITNKDGF

-1015 LDSGPVKENSQRHG
+1015 LDSGPVKKNSQRHG
-1029 KLLTPRKDVFLN
+1029 KLLIPRKDVFLN

-1054 WKSLPRREYL
+1054 WKSLPRKEYL

-1077 PIKK
+1077 PIKN

>member
-1 MELIGSFIYW
+1 
-11 VFKKI
+11 
-16 KMNRVISKSLT
+16 MNRVISKSLT
-27 SILILIFS
+27 SILILIIS

-63 FFPYESIDLAL
+63 FFPYESTDLAL

-83 FISLNGEWF
+83 FISLNGQWF
-92 FNWSKLPEQRPKE
+92 FKWSKSPEQRPKE
-105 FYKNEYKVD
+105 FYKNEYNLD
-114 TWDKIPVPSNWQLH
+114 DWDKIPVPSNWQLH

-166 FNIPNEWDQ
+166 FIIPNEWNE

-265 SLCDLDSYF
+265 SLCDLDSSF
-274 KNGKLD
+274 ENGKLD

-293 TGFLSTTLKDN
+293 TGFLSTLLKDN
-304 NKTIYDLTSELNISS
+304 NKSIYNSTSEINISS
-319 NDSSNINIK
+319 NDSYNINLK
-328 AYIPDVKKWSA
+328 ANIPDVKKWSA

-361 ISKMVGFRNVQL
+361 ISKMVGFRNVQI

-450 IESHGMHYDLNYT
+450 IESHGMYYDLNYT

-529 EWNTNTIGDMYADYT
+529 EWNTNAIGDMYADYT

-605 GKSGKEYFTYG
+605 DKSGKEYFTYG

-661 KSSEKSI
+661 KNSDRSI

-691 GKIIGTGSLKDINV
+691 GKVVRTGSLKDINV
-705 NPRVN
+705 NPRAN
-710 KNFKIGVEDFESQKS
+710 KNFKSGMEGFESQKS

-764 IPNSKELSFLEDE
+764 ISNSKELSFLEDE
-777 NKVNVTGK
+777 NKVNVKGK

-869 NEDAKLNQQ
+869 NEDAKLIQQ

-892 IIVIQG
+892 LVVIQG
-898 QNPDNLLQAAWDGKI
+898 QNPDNVLQAAWDGKI
-913 AKGTHSNIYRFGN
+913 TKGTHSNIYRFGN

-942 GPIENEVDRKQAAFV
+942 GPIENEIDRKQAAFV

-964 NYFLNMYA
+964 NNFLNMYA

-1015 LDSGPVKENSQRHG
+1015 LDSGPVKKNSQRHG
-1029 KLLTPRKDVFLN
+1029 KLLTPRKYVFLN

-1054 WKSLPRREYL
+1054 WKSLPREEYL
-1064 LPYKNYQ
+1064 LPYQNYQ

>member
-1 MELIGSFIYW
+1 M
-11 VFKKI
+11 K
-16 KMNRVISKSLT
+16 RVIFKNLISF
-27 SILILIFS
+27 LILVFS
-35 YNGISQSLDP
+35 HNGISQTLDS

-51 IVEINKLPARAT
+51 VVSINKLPARAT
-63 FFPYESIDLAL
+63 YFPFESIDLAL
-74 NGQMKASSR
+74 NGQMEASSR
-83 FISLNGEWF
+83 FISLNGDWF
-92 FNWSKLPEQRPKE
+92 FKWSKTPEKRPKN
-105 FYKNEYKVD
+105 FYKNEYNLD
-114 TWDKIPVPSNWQLH
+114 SWNKIPVPSNWQLH

-155 GNNPVGSYKRT
+155 GYNPVGSYKRT
-166 FNIPNEWDQ
+166 FIIPNEWNE

-187 AFYIWVNGIKVGY
+187 AFYIWVNGLKVGY

-210 DLTEFVRTGEN
+210 DLTKFVRTGEN

-248 RDVYLYCRE
+248 RDVYLYCRD

-265 SLCDLDSYF
+265 SLCDLDSSF
-274 KNGKLD
+274 KNGILD

-293 TGFLSTTLKDN
+293 TGFLSALLKDN
-304 NKTIYDLTSELNISS
+304 DKTIYDLTSKLNISS
-319 NDSSNINIK
+319 NDSSNIHLK
-328 AYIPDVKKWSA
+328 AYIPNVNKWSA
-339 ETPYLYNLQIILKD
+339 EKPYLYNLQIILKN
-353 KKGEVIES
+353 KKGEVIET
-361 ISKMVGFRNVQL
+361 ISKMVGFRNIQI
-373 SNAQLLVNGQPIII
+373 SNAQLLVNGKPIII

-400 HVVSKKSMI
+400 HVVSKNNMI
-409 QDIEIMKSN
+409 KDIEIMKSN

-427 YPDDPFWYELCDK
+427 YPDDPIWYELCDK
-440 YGLYVYDEAN
+440 YGIYVFDEAN
-450 IESHGMHYDLNYT
+450 IESHGMHYNLNFT

-471 KAHIQRTKRMI
+471 NAHIQRTKRMI

-529 EWNTNTIGDMYADYT
+529 EWNTNTIGEMYADYT
-544 RLEKY
+544 KLEKY

-594 WDFQDQGLLAK
+594 WDFQDQGLLARD
-605 GKSGKEYFTYG
+605 KSGKEYFTYG
-616 GDYGPEGT
+616 GDYGPEGI

-649 KKVYQNIDISFV
+649 KKVYQNIDLSFS
-661 KSSEKSI
+661 KSSDRSI

-691 GKIIGTGSLKDINV
+691 GKVVKTGILKDINV
-705 NPRVN
+705 NPREN
-710 KNFKIGVEDFESQKS
+710 KNFKIGIEDFESKKS
-725 DLLINIY
+725 DLLINIF
-732 IKVKKS
+732 IKVKNS

-755 NPYKSSTNF
+755 NPYTSSTNF
-764 IPNSKELSFLEDE
+764 IPNSKELSFFENE

-785 NFKFEFDKSTARISS
+785 AFKFEFDKSTGRISY
-800 YSVDGKEIIQK
+800 YSVNGKEIIK
-811 GGNINF
+811 EGGNINF

-850 VKKDKKTGAVLIN
+850 VKKDKKTGVVLIN

-869 NEDAKLNQQ
+869 NEHAKLNQQ
-878 YQINGMG
+878 YRINSIG

-892 IIVIQG
+892 LIVIQG
-898 QNPDNLLQAAWDGKI
+898 QNPDNLLQSAWDGKI
-913 AKGTHSNIYRFGN
+913 AKGTHSNLYRFGN
-926 QFELLSEYE
+926 QFELFGEYE

-964 NYFLNMYA
+964 NNFLNMYA
-972 RPQYSGNRTDIRWL
+972 RPQYSGNRTDIRWF
-986 EITDKDGF
+986 EITNKDGF

-1015 LDSGPVKENSQRHG
+1015 LDSGPIKNNSQRHG
-1029 KLLTPRKDVFLN
+1029 KLLPPRENVFLN

-1064 LPYKNYQ
+1064 LPYQNYQ

-1077 PIKK
+1077 PIRN

>member
-1 MELIGSFIYW
+1 
-11 VFKKI
+11 
-16 KMNRVISKSLT
+16 MNKLFAKNLT
-27 SILILIFS
+27 SILILFFS
-35 YNGISQSLDP
+35 HSGISQSLDP

-51 IVEINKLPARAT
+51 VVEINKLPARAT
-63 FFPYESIDLAL
+63 YFPYESTDLAL
-74 NGQMKASSR
+74 NGQMKSSSR
-83 FISLNGEWF
+83 FISLNGDWF
-92 FNWSKLPEQRPKE
+92 FKWSKTPEKRPKN
-105 FYKNEYKVD
+105 FYKNEYNLD
-114 TWDKIPVPSNWQLH
+114 NWNKIPVPSNWQLH

-155 GNNPVGSYKRT
+155 EYNPVGSYKRT
-166 FNIPNEWDQ
+166 FNIPVGWNG
-175 KKVYIHLGAVKS
+175 KKIYIHLGAVKS
-187 AFYIWVNGIKVGY
+187 AFYIWVNGVKVGY

-210 DLTEFVRTGEN
+210 DLTKFVKYGEN
-221 NISLEV
+221 SVSLEV

-234 FLEDQDFWRLSGIE
+234 FLEDQDFWRLSGVE

-265 SLCDLDSYF
+265 SLCNLDSSF
-274 KNGKLD
+274 KNGKLN

-293 TGFLSTTLKDN
+293 TGFLSTILKDN
-304 NKTIYDLTSELNISS
+304 DITIYDLKSDLNIGS

-339 ETPYLYNLQIILKD
+339 ETPYLYNLQIILKN

-361 ISKMVGFRNVQL
+361 ISKMVGFRNIQI

-400 HVVSKKSMI
+400 HVVSRKSMI

-529 EWNTNTIGDMYADYT
+529 EWNTNSIGDMYADYT
-544 RLEKY
+544 RLEEY
-549 AKRKKNADRPF
+549 AKRKKNSDRPF

-605 GKSGKEYFTYG
+605 DKNGKEYFTYG

-661 KSSEKSI
+661 KSSEGSI

-676 RDLSNYYLEWEILEK
+676 RDLSNYYLEWEIIEK
-691 GKIIGTGSLKDINV
+691 GKIIRTGKLRDINV
-705 NPRVN
+705 NPRAN
-710 KNFKIGVEDFESQKS
+710 KNFKIGIEDFKSIKS
-725 DLLINIY
+725 DLLINVF

-738 EPLIDK
+738 EQLIGK

-749 REQLIL
+749 CEQLIL
-755 NPYKSSTNF
+755 NPYKTSTNF
-764 IPNSKELSFLEDE
+764 TPNSKELSFFEDE
-777 NKVNVTGK
+777 NKVYVNGK
-785 NFKFEFDKSTARISS
+785 NFKFEFDKSTARILS
-800 YSVDGKEIIQK
+800 YSVDGIKIIKK

-829 TPSLYKEWKDAFDIN
+829 TPAIYKEWKDAFDNNIT
-844 FSRSTT
+844 RSTT
-850 VKKDKKTGAVLIN
+850 VKKDKKIGYLSIN

-869 NEDAKLNQQ
+869 NEHAKLNQQ
-878 YQINGMG
+878 YKINDMG
-885 EIHLKNE
+885 EIHVKNE
-892 IIVIQG
+892 LIVNKG
-898 QNPDNLLQAAWDGKI
+898 QNPDNLLQAGWDGKI
-913 AKGTHSNIYRFGN
+913 DKGTHSNLYRFGN
-926 QFELLSEYE
+926 QFELLDEYE

-942 GPIENEVDRKQAAFV
+942 GPIENEVDRKQASFV

-964 NYFLNMYA
+964 NNFLNMYA
-972 RPQYSGNRTDIRWL
+972 RPQYSGNRTDIRWF
-986 EITDKDGF
+986 EITNKDGF
-994 GIKVEGD
+994 GIKVQGD

-1015 LDSGPVKENSQRHG
+1015 LDSGPIKKNSQRHG
-1029 KLLTPRKDVFLN
+1029 KLLIPRKDVFLN

-1064 LPYKNYQ
+1064 LPYQNYQ

>member
-1 MELIGSFIYW
+1 M
-11 VFKKI
+11 K
-16 KMNRVISKSLT
+16 RVIFKNLISF
-27 SILILIFS
+27 LILVFS
-35 YNGISQSLDP
+35 HNGISQTLDS

-51 IVEINKLPARAT
+51 VVSINKLPARAT
-63 FFPYESIDLAL
+63 YFPFESIDLAL
-74 NGQMKASSR
+74 NGQMEASSR
-83 FISLNGEWF
+83 FISLNGDWF
-92 FNWSKLPEQRPKE
+92 FKWSKTPEKRPKN
-105 FYKNEYKVD
+105 FYKNEYNLD
-114 TWDKIPVPSNWQLH
+114 SWNKIPVPSNWQLH

-155 GNNPVGSYKRT
+155 GYNPVGSYKRT
-166 FNIPNEWDQ
+166 FIIPNEWNE

-187 AFYIWVNGIKVGY
+187 AFYIWVNGLKVGY

-210 DLTEFVRTGEN
+210 DLTKFVRTGEN

-248 RDVYLYCRE
+248 RDVYLYCRD

-265 SLCDLDSYF
+265 SLCDLDSSF
-274 KNGKLD
+274 KNGILD

-293 TGFLSTTLKDN
+293 TGFLSALLKDN
-304 NKTIYDLTSELNISS
+304 DKTIYDLTSKLNISS
-319 NDSSNINIK
+319 NDSSNIHLK
-328 AYIPDVKKWSA
+328 AYIPNVNKWSA
-339 ETPYLYNLQIILKD
+339 EKPYLYNLQIILKN
-353 KKGEVIES
+353 KKGEVIET
-361 ISKMVGFRNVQL
+361 ISKMVGFRNIQI
-373 SNAQLLVNGQPIII
+373 SNAQLLVNGKPIII

-400 HVVSKKSMI
+400 HVVSKNNMI
-409 QDIEIMKSN
+409 KDIEIMKSN

-427 YPDDPFWYELCDK
+427 YPDDPIWYELCDK
-440 YGLYVYDEAN
+440 YGIYVFDEAN
-450 IESHGMHYDLNYT
+450 IESHGMHYNLNFT

-471 KAHIQRTKRMI
+471 NAHIQRTKRMI

-529 EWNTNTIGDMYADYT
+529 EWNTNTIGEMYADYT
-544 RLEKY
+544 KLEKY

-594 WDFQDQGLLAK
+594 WDFQDQGLLARD
-605 GKSGKEYFTYG
+605 KSGKEYFTYG
-616 GDYGPEGT
+616 GDYGPEGI

-649 KKVYQNIDISFV
+649 KKVYQNIDLSFS
-661 KSSEKSI
+661 KSSDRSI

-691 GKIIGTGSLKDINV
+691 GKVVKTGSLKDINV
-705 NPRVN
+705 NPREN
-710 KNFKIGVEDFESQKS
+710 KNFKIGIEDFESKKS
-725 DLLINIY
+725 DLLINIF
-732 IKVKKS
+732 IKVKNS

-755 NPYKSSTNF
+755 NPYTSSTNF
-764 IPNSKELSFLEDE
+764 IPNSKELSFFENE

-785 NFKFEFDKSTARISS
+785 AFKFEFDKSTGRISY
-800 YSVDGKEIIQK
+800 YSVNGKEIIK
-811 GGNINF
+811 EGGNINF

-850 VKKDKKTGAVLIN
+850 VKKDKKTGVVLIN

-869 NEDAKLNQQ
+869 NEHAKLNQQ
-878 YQINGMG
+878 YRINSIG

-892 IIVIQG
+892 LIVIQG
-898 QNPDNLLQAAWDGKI
+898 QNPDNLLQSAWDGKI
-913 AKGTHSNIYRFGN
+913 AKGTHSNLYRFGN
-926 QFELLSEYE
+926 QFELFGEYE

-964 NYFLNMYA
+964 NNFLNMYA
-972 RPQYSGNRTDIRWL
+972 RPQYSGNRTDIRWF
-986 EITDKDGF
+986 EITNKDGF

-1015 LDSGPVKENSQRHG
+1015 LDSGPIKNNSQRHG
-1029 KLLTPRKDVFLN
+1029 KLLPPRENVFLN

-1064 LPYKNYQ
+1064 LPYQNYQ

-1077 PIKK
+1077 PIRN